1 LLDIT
6 ASKTYYYDEYI
17 GYDTK
22 DEVAGFTLSSK
33 LNDYEDTYD
42 FFKNNADEI
51 IVEQIDNIY
60 VYNRETFFRLKEENA
75 KLNLGKDVDEFIDKC
90 IKSNIKKL
98 YIEIF

>member
-1 LLDIT
+1 MLDIT